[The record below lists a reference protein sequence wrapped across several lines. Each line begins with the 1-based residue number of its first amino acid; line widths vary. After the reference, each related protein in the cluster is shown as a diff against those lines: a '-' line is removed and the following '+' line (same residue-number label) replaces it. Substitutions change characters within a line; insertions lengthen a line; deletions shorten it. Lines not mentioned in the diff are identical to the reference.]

1 MARIIRVDIKR
12 YDYPLL
18 GEFKFFKTGAR
29 PSILVRLTD
38 ENGVQGWGQSVPVE
52 TWTYETVETVETT
65 LRQYLAPA
73 ILGADATDLAD
84 VHARM
89 ERAIRPSFS
98 IGQPLCKAGI
108 DLACYDLWG
117 KHTRKSVSELLGG
130 AKKTQ
135 VTLSWTVQS
144 PTIAGAEDQ
153 LRKGKALGYENFN
166 IKIGYPQTP
175 AYDLELVRVVMA
187 FAPAGFHWADAN
199 TNYDLDTAIA
209 MAPKLADLGLKGLES
224 PLPPNRIRAYQTLKR
239 QGALPILMDEG
250 IVSPVEVA
258 EFIALDMFDGIA
270 MKVARCGGLWNASR
284 IAQLLQENGLLL
296 FASGLTDPE
305 LSMAATAHFFAWAG
319 LEFPAAV
326 NGPQYLVDRGTMD
339 SQFRARGDC
348 DARSHRAGFG
358 RRAYRGDTDVDD
370 DCGGGPGSFTGL
382 KALIRWPITTR
393 RNDVV
398 LGRKRWLW

>member
-73 ILGADATDLAD
+73 ILGADPSDLAD

-117 KHTRKSVSELLGG
+117 KQTGKSVSDLLGS
-130 AKKTQ
+130 AKKIE
-135 VTLSWTVQS
+135 VTLSWTIQS
-144 PTIAGAEDQ
+144 PTIAGAEKQ
-153 LRKGKALGYENFN
+153 LRQGKEFGYGNFN
-166 IKIGYPQTP
+166 IKIGYPQMP
-175 AYDLELVRVVMA
+175 AYDLELARAVMA
-187 FAPAGFHWADAN
+187 FAPDGFHWCDAN

-224 PLPPNRIRAYQTLKR
+224 PLPPNRIRAYQALKR

-284 IAQLLQENGLLL
+284 IARLLQENELLL

-326 NGPQYLVDRGTMD
+326 NGPQYLVGRGTMD
-339 SQFRARGDC
+339 PNFRARGDVM
-348 DARSHRAGFG
+348 HVP
-358 RRAYRGDTDVDD
+358 T
-370 DCGGGPGSFTGL
+370 GPGLGV
-382 KALIRWPITTR
+382 ALAEEIVTA
-393 RNDVV
+393 
-398 LGRKRWLW
+398 LGTVAEVREALPV